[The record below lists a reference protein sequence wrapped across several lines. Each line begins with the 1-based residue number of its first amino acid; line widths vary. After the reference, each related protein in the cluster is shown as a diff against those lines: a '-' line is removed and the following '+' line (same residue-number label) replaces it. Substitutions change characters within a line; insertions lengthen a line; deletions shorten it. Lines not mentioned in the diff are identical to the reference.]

1 MRMYDGVEVDM
12 LSLGDADCI
21 LVTFWNGFTT
31 HRVLID
37 GGNKGDAAKV
47 RDFLASRGITYIDDV
62 LVTHLHDDHS
72 GGLLELLPDAT
83 LGFGKLWCH
92 VPHFHVPNGDM
103 VKVRTALKMAG
114 SSLEAQKI
122 QKSLGTVESLWTT
135 AERRG
140 IPRDEPFEGKRIGNL
155 VVCSPTVQFYEGL
168 VVEMTDVEKIKAED
182 AAEERYD
189 RQTALEEKLSKA
201 LTGDSAAGSSLL
213 TDPHT
218 SPENESSVV
227 TGTAHNGKVILLTA
241 DAGTCALTNVARDYK
256 VQQVQLFQIPH
267 HGSRRNI
274 TQSLI
279 DIFAPKIAYVS
290 AIGNV
295 KHPRRAV
302 VNAFKKAGTQV
313 FGTHYPYP
321 GALRY
326 SLGSVPVR
334 NEYGQAVSLWNAEV
348 AESVA

>member
-1 MRMYDGVEVDM
+1 MQTASSSPFENR
-12 LSLGDADCI
+12 
-21 LVTFWNGFTT
+21 FTT

-47 RDFLASRGITYIDDV
+47 RDFLASRDITYIDDV
-62 LVTHLHDDHS
+62 LVTHQHDDHS
-72 GGLLELLPDAT
+72 GGLLELLLDT
-83 LGFGKLWCH
+83 NLGFGKLWCH

-103 VKVRTALKMAG
+103 AKVRTALKMAG

-122 QKSLGTVESLWTT
+122 QKSLGTVESLWTI

-140 IPRDEPFEGKRIGNL
+140 IARDEPFEGKRIGNL
-155 VVCSPTVQFYEGL
+155 VVCSPTVLFYEGL

-227 TGTAHNGKVILLTA
+227 TGTAHNGKVILL
-241 DAGTCALTNVARDYK
+241 
-256 VQQVQLFQIPH
+256 H
-267 HGSRRNI
+267 RR
-274 TQSLI
+274 
-279 DIFAPKIAYVS
+279 
-290 AIGNV
+290 
-295 KHPRRAV
+295 RR
-302 VNAFKKAGTQV
+302 
-313 FGTHYPYP
+313 YMCP
-321 GALRY
+321 
-326 SLGSVPVR
+326 
-334 NEYGQAVSLWNAEV
+334 
-348 AESVA
+348 